1 MRKNKWHEAFK
12 LATGSRAALLLSTIL
27 FLSGSSAGVFLE
39 LAMNS
44 SEKQLAA
51 QFLRSF
57 LAAGG
62 NSAPNPFE
70 ILASGIELN
79 LFLRAMMMLAGLS
92 AIGFPA
98 AHLIVLYKG
107 MAIGFSAS
115 LILETSASRGIPALL
130 FSMLPQNLLLIPA
143 FLLAA
148 AASQNY
154 ASALLSDRRRGYQ
167 KNGRTGTPGFDRY
180 LMIYFILAAAAVL
193 SCFVSAGLFPLLRA

>member
-1 MRKNKWHEAFK
+1 MRKNKWHEAFQ
-12 LATGSRAALLLSTIL
+12 LAAGSRAALLLSTIL

-39 LAMNS
+39 LAMDSN
-44 SEKQLAA
+44 EKQLMA
-51 QFLRSF
+51 QFLRAF

-70 ILASGIELN
+70 LLASGIELN
-79 LFLRAMMMLAGLS
+79 LFLLAMMMLAGLS

-115 LILETSASRGIPALL
+115 LILETSASRGIPSLL
-130 FSMLPQNLLLIPA
+130 LSMLPQNLLLIPA

-154 ASALLSDRRRGYQ
+154 ALAHLTARRGGYQ
-167 KNGRTGTPGFDRY
+167 KNGRTGSSGFDRY
-180 LMIYFILAAAAVL
+180 LVIYIVLAAAAIF
-193 SCFVSAGLFPLLRA
+193 SCFVSAGLFPLLRV